1 MPETIYKIQPDRTM
15 GLRGFAGLG
24 AAAAI
29 TNASPTGFTV
39 SGVFR
44 DSADFAV
51 VVIWD
56 RDDFWGHPRLKYL
69 PDANLAGLVLSF
81 DLTYTGCQP
90 IDSPKYA
97 TIDWPYLDV
106 SLVNGTSVKVPLFSH
121 ATQAGGTYTKATGT
135 FTISTPGAVAYDRV
149 TLWFLNT
156 AFDYIATGGETAAAV
171 AAALASQINASYYGG
186 SFSLSATVSGAD
198 ITITAS
204 PAGYDGNMIRMYSIA
219 KNTNLTATA
228 EVEFSGGSSAAT
240 WAISLDLTT
249 VLTALGG
256 NDQVR
261 QMWLTFAPA
270 LVDSA
275 AYTATNWTAVF
286 SSWAVADP
294 HGIRA
299 LKVAGPGSVRIEETD
314 SWVTLHGS
322 GWSSTAV
329 GGFYSQGFAAV
340 TSQTGDSV
348 TVEYYC
354 QEPHDLWLGTAL
366 YVDRGVISCAVDG
379 AAAVT
384 QDCYL
389 DDSLGVPIL
398 TRVKFA
404 SGLSAGK
411 HTAVL
416 TLTATPNTAAV
427 GNYFYFDFL
436 EAVVGSGVPDA
447 PGTYATSAPAIDYDT
462 QHGYQLP
469 PARLMWMMEKLGF
482 TGPIDEY
489 VGVFWW
495 NQRAVT
501 GATFP
506 SVQVVIM
513 GTFNVGDQIF
523 LDIGGQTVG
532 KTVFP
537 ADTLATIGNHFVYF
551 INETYSG
558 VWAAATSTAGIITIT
573 ARSPAAAYAY
583 TFSVS
588 TSNAG
593 GTGPAAGTC
602 TYTGGLTGGNL
613 GTWIIDPS
621 QTPALNA
628 AAAAWH
634 ADLFALCAASGQ
646 AITAALSMELVNTPD
661 DPATGQVWAA
671 RFLNG
676 DAVVTATG
684 FGGLNST
691 QCAPMASNFLAYQ
704 KACYL
709 HLAQLQHAAGLTPDL
724 QLGEFLWWYFAQ
736 ANLVPVGYAS
746 YTAPISIGTTEAHGL
761 ATGNVVSISGVL
773 GCTAANGTWTVTV
786 TGSTHFTLN
795 GSSGNGAYTSGGL
808 VTGGGMAY
816 YDAETAAAAVGTL
829 GRSLASFW
837 SPSSD
842 PAINGSVDANFLVNR
857 LANHVAAIITAVKT
871 VYSGAKF
878 EVLYPYD
885 VNYPSVYGMYALGG
899 RLNAYVNTPAAWKSP
914 GGPLTRIKIE
924 ALDFGSGTRSLDLV
938 SQAVSL
944 AQGWGWPSASVRYLF
959 PVFNG
964 GCPYLYEQ
972 QLAEAVDVAAVTPF
986 AMDHVCLFGWDLSVK
1001 LIPGAQEL

>member
-1 MPETIYKIQPDRTM
+1 M

-44 DSADFAV
+44 DAADFAV

-69 PDANLAGLVLSF
+69 PDANLHGLVLSF
-81 DLTYTGCQP
+81 DLFYTNCEP
-90 IDSPKYA
+90 IDSPKYP

-106 SLVNGTSVKVPLFSH
+106 SLVNGNSCKIPLFSY
-121 ATQAGGTYTKATGT
+121 ATKASGTYTKATGV
-135 FTISTPGAVAYDRV
+135 FTISTPGAIAYDRV
-149 TLWFLNT
+149 TLWFQNT
-156 AFDYIATGGETAAAV
+156 AFDYIASGGETAGAV
-171 AAALASQINASYYGG
+171 AAALGAQINAASYGG
-186 SFSLSATVSGAD
+186 TFSLSASVSGAN

-219 KNTNLTATA
+219 KNANLTATPY
-228 EVEFSGGSSAAT
+228 VQFSGGSSAAT
-240 WAISLDLTT
+240 WAVSLDLTT
-249 VLTALGG
+249 ILTGLGG

-270 LVDSA
+270 LVDSM
-275 AYTATNWTAVF
+275 AYPSTSWSAVF
-286 SSWAVADP
+286 SNWSVADP
-294 HGIRA
+294 NGIRA
-299 LKVAGPGSVRIEETD
+299 LKVAGPGSVRMEETD
-314 SWVTLHGS
+314 SWVHLVGS
-322 GWSSTAV
+322 GWISTAA
-329 GGFYSQGFAAV
+329 GGFYSEGFAAV
-340 TSQTGDSV
+340 TDNAGDAV
-348 TVEYYC
+348 TVTYWC
-354 QEPHDLWLGTAL
+354 QETHDLWMGTAL
-366 YVDRGVISCAVDG
+366 YVDRGVVSCSVDG
-379 AAAVT
+379 ATATT

-389 DDSLGVPIL
+389 DDNLGVPVL

-404 SGLSAGK
+404 GGLSAGK

-416 TLTATPNTAAV
+416 RLTATPNANAT
-427 GNYFYFDFL
+427 GNYWYFDFL
-436 EAVVGSGVPDA
+436 EAVVASDVPDA
-447 PGTYATSAPAIDYDT
+447 ASSFPASAPAIDYDT
-462 QHGYQLP
+462 DHGYKLP
-469 PARLMWMMEKLGF
+469 PARLMWMFDKLGF

-501 GATFP
+501 GAVFP
-506 SVQVVIM
+506 AVTVTLGGS
-513 GTFNVGDQIF
+513 FNTGDQVF

-537 ADTLATIGNHFVYF
+537 ADTLTTMAAHFVYF

-558 VWAAATSTAGIITIT
+558 VWAATTATAGQLTIT
-573 ARSPAAAYAY
+573 ARSPAAAYSY
-583 TFSVS
+583 SFSVS

-593 GTGPAAGTC
+593 GTGPANGTC
-602 TYTGGLTGGNL
+602 TFTGTLTGGEL
-613 GTWIIDPS
+613 GTWIIDPT

-634 ADLFALCAASGQ
+634 ADLFAQVASRGQ
-646 AITAALSMELVNTPD
+646 YITAALSLELVNTPD
-661 DPATGQVWAA
+661 NPSTGQVWAA

-676 DAVVTATG
+676 GAVLTATG
-684 FGGLNST
+684 FAGLNST
-691 QCAPMASNFLAYQ
+691 QCAPEASNFLAYQ
-704 KACYL
+704 KAAYL
-709 HLAQLQHAAGLTPDL
+709 HLAQLMQTAGLAPDL

-746 YTAPISIGTTEAHGL
+746 YTAPISIGTNEAHGL

-786 TGSTHFTLN
+786 TDSTHFTLN

-808 VTGGGMAY
+808 VTGGGMAF
-816 YDAETAAAAVGTL
+816 YDAETEAAAVSTL

-842 PAINGSVDANFLVNR
+842 PSTNSYADANFLVNR
-857 LANHVAAIITAVKT
+857 LANHAAAIISAVKA
-871 VYSGAKF
+871 VYSGARF

-885 VNYPSVYGMYALGG
+885 VNYPEVYGLYALGG
-899 RLNAYVNTPAAWKSP
+899 PLNAYVNTPAAWKSAA
-914 GGPLTRIKIE
+914 GPLTRIKIE

-938 SQAVSL
+938 AQAVEL
-944 AQGWGWPSASVRYLF
+944 AQGWGWAAANVRYLF

-964 GCPYLYEQ
+964 GCPLLYEQ
-972 QLAEAVDVAAVTPF
+972 QLAEVADVAALTPF
-986 AMDHVCLFGWDLSVK
+986 AMDHVCLFGWDLSQI
-1001 LIPGAQEL
+1001 LRPGADSL